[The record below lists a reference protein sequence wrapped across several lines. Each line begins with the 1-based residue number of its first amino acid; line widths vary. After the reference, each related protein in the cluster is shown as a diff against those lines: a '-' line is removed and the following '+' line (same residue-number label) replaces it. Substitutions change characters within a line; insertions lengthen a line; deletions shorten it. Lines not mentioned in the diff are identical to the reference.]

1 MFTTKNKHIFEENW
15 GYFAIG
21 LFFLLGI
28 YFIALS
34 IMYNVKAKSKSI
46 YQELE

>member
-1 MFTTKNKHIFEENW
+1 MFTTKNKHLFEENW

-21 LFFLLGI
+21 LFALLGG
-28 YFIALS
+28 YFLILS
-34 IMYNVKAKSKSI
+34 IMYNIKARSKSV